1 MYAHILLTILAIII
15 IAIIFIVG
23 RRLYLRSMRVRRRL
37 QMSSIFLNI
46 THELLTPLTVIS
58 ASVDKLREE
67 EPRFGR
73 DYDMMQLNIQ
83 RMVRLLQ
90 EIMETSKSEAG
101 ELKLL
106 VARGDVMAYIHETSE
121 CLEPLIA
128 KKRMKFSITCT
139 PENMMGWIDTDK
151 LDKIIYNLL
160 SNAAKYSGEG
170 GEVSI
175 KAMTNKTYDHI
186 RIEVSD
192 TGEGIPKEKMEHLFQ
207 RFQDGNYRQHQTIGT
222 GLGLSITRDLVYL
235 HRGTIECHSEVG
247 KGTTFTVTIPIN
259 KESFAPEQI
268 DEQHSIDLNVP
279 KNAIIDFNAT
289 TPDVNEDTVFETAID
304 DNKYKLLIVEDNLEL
319 LMLMKQI
326 LGAYYRVYVAK
337 NGVEALK
344 IVQQKKLDIIIS
356 DVMMPEMN
364 GFELTKAIKSDKQY
378 SHLPII
384 LLTAK
389 TSEEEQQEGLLS
401 GADEFLT
408 KPFRL
413 SDLRLRIDNIVEN
426 RKRMQTLM
434 STTEAVTEI
443 EKAPSAEEKFLND
456 ALKFVYAH
464 LEDEDYDRD
473 ALATDMGTSTST
485 LYNKL
490 RSITGLN
497 VSSFIRDVRM
507 KEASRIA
514 ESNPSIRVSDL
525 AYSVGFHDPR
535 YFSTCFKKHFGVQPK
550 EYLERLQQAKPGT

>member
-1 MYAHILLTILAIII
+1 
-15 IAIIFIVG
+15 
-23 RRLYLRSMRVRRRL
+23 
-37 QMSSIFLNI
+37 
-46 THELLTPLTVIS
+46 
-58 ASVDKLREE
+58 
-67 EPRFGR
+67 
-73 DYDMMQLNIQ
+73 
-83 RMVRLLQ
+83 
-90 EIMETSKSEAG
+90 
-101 ELKLL
+101 
-106 VARGDVMAYIHETSE
+106 MA
-121 CLEPLIA
+121 
-128 KKRMKFSITCT
+128 
-139 PENMMGWIDTDK
+139 
-151 LDKIIYNLL
+151 
-160 SNAAKYSGEG
+160 
-170 GEVSI
+170 
-175 KAMTNKTYDHI
+175 
-186 RIEVSD
+186 
-192 TGEGIPKEKMEHLFQ
+192 
-207 RFQDGNYRQHQTIGT
+207 
-222 GLGLSITRDLVYL
+222 
-235 HRGTIECHSEVG
+235 
-247 KGTTFTVTIPIN
+247 VTIPIN

-426 RKRMQTLM
+426 RKRMQALM
-434 STTEAVTEI
+434 STTEAFTET

>member
-207 RFQDGNYRQHQTIGT
+207 RFQDGNYRQHQTIG
-222 GLGLSITRDLVYL
+222 RHHPY
-235 HRGTIECHSEVG
+235 
-247 KGTTFTVTIPIN
+247 
-259 KESFAPEQI
+259 Q
-268 DEQHSIDLNVP
+268 
-279 KNAIIDFNAT
+279 
-289 TPDVNEDTVFETAID
+289 
-304 DNKYKLLIVEDNLEL
+304 
-319 LMLMKQI
+319 
-326 LGAYYRVYVAK
+326 
-337 NGVEALK
+337 
-344 IVQQKKLDIIIS
+344 
-356 DVMMPEMN
+356 
-364 GFELTKAIKSDKQY
+364 
-378 SHLPII
+378 
-384 LLTAK
+384 
-389 TSEEEQQEGLLS
+389 
-401 GADEFLT
+401 
-408 KPFRL
+408 
-413 SDLRLRIDNIVEN
+413 
-426 RKRMQTLM
+426 
-434 STTEAVTEI
+434 
-443 EKAPSAEEKFLND
+443 
-456 ALKFVYAH
+456 
-464 LEDEDYDRD
+464 
-473 ALATDMGTSTST
+473 
-485 LYNKL
+485 
-490 RSITGLN
+490 
-497 VSSFIRDVRM
+497 
-507 KEASRIA
+507 
-514 ESNPSIRVSDL
+514 
-525 AYSVGFHDPR
+525 
-535 YFSTCFKKHFGVQPK
+535 
-550 EYLERLQQAKPGT
+550 